1 MQDVIINFCRSAY
14 GKQIM
19 TGEPPERVGNGM
31 PMAEVAPAG
40 LYPCDPGGAN
50 DYVYI
55 YASRHAGSPQ
65 WDRLLRSIGH
75 EDLIDD
81 PRFATPESRFNYRT
95 EIDDLITAWTR
106 QRSKFE
112 AMEILGSAG
121 VPAGAVL
128 STAELIADDYLQKR
142 GMFASIDHPIRGEMV
157 IPGFPIK
164 MSASDVPVHAAPLLG
179 QHTDAI
185 YSEMLGM
192 SAEEIAH
199 LRSIGAI

>member
-1 MQDVIINFCRSAY
+1 
-14 GKQIM
+14 
-19 TGEPPERVGNGM
+19 
-31 PMAEVAPAG
+31 
-40 LYPCDPGGAN
+40 
-50 DYVYI
+50 
-55 YASRHAGSPQ
+55 
-65 WDRLLRSIGH
+65 
-75 EDLIDD
+75 
-81 PRFATPESRFNYRT
+81 
-95 EIDDLITAWTR
+95 
-106 QRSKFE
+106 
-112 AMEILGSAG
+112 